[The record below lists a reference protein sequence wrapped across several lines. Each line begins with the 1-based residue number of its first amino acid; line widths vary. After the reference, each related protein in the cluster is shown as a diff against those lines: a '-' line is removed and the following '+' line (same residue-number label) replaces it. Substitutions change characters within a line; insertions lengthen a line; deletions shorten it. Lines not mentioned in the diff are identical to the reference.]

1 MEIND
6 TISQTQFIINSYK
19 GSLNEIYFK
28 KFTIIIPAYNEEN
41 RIGYPLS
48 QLCSFISETKF
59 PWEIIVSIDGNDGTE
74 SIVKETMREFSFVRL
89 SKGKGRD
96 GKGNAIKRA
105 VSIASGDYFIL
116 MDSDN
121 SISIKDILT
130 VVPEIVDN
138 DAVILE
144 RYSLP
149 TNQIPF
155 DRKLVSRGFNL
166 LVQSTL
172 GIRVKDTQSGY
183 KILKAG
189 YARKAFNSITVTNAF
204 YDVALLYKI
213 RKLGGKIKE
222 KPVIYKHVTESKFSI
237 MTLVIGLGISLL
249 AFRIQHSP
257 FYKYI
262 PKSFKELYYRKF
274 RWI

>member
-6 TISQTQFIINSYK
+6 ALSQTQFTINSDK
-19 GSLNEIYFK
+19 SSLNEIYFK
-28 KFTIIIPAYNEEN
+28 KFTIIIPAYNEES

-48 QLCSFISETKF
+48 QLCSFISETNF
-59 PWEIIVSIDGNDGTE
+59 PWEIIVSVDGNDGTE
-74 SIVKETMREFSFVRL
+74 SIVKDMMKEFSFVRL

-121 SISIKDILT
+121 SISIQDVIT
-130 VVPEIVDN
+130 VVPEIVVN
-138 DAVILE
+138 DVVILE
-144 RYSLP
+144 RYSFP

-155 DRKLVSRGFNL
+155 NRRLASRGFNF

-183 KILKAG
+183 KILNAD
-189 YARKAFNSITVTNAF
+189 YARKAFDSITITNAF

-213 RKLGGKIKE
+213 RKLGGKI
-222 KPVIYKHVTESKFSI
+222 TESINMK
-237 MTLVIGLGISLL
+237 
-249 AFRIQHSP
+249 
-257 FYKYI
+257 
-262 PKSFKELYYRKF
+262 
-274 RWI
+274 